1 MKSDDEKLNELFNTK
16 ETTDF
21 GKTIKKAKV
30 FSILRTVILSLM
42 IVIILSFTLLVTN
55 ASMLNKI
62 ANQKER
68 NLRNW
73 YTIGLPNAFMG
84 NVQFDDKIMT
94 GEIDYVRYRFLG
106 NKPVVDGNYKKDYKY
121 VPLINGV
128 YGDISNHLYASNY
141 KTQQDLDETINYN
154 KDGKRVMRF
163 YHPSVKYDKYPND
176 LVAIDKVGSNKLVEL
191 AISFDKAYTLDKVKE
206 MFPNEVTLNWYWVDT
221 YNEKDLTKDVP
232 IEKGKSV
239 EINSVFEENNVYGIK
254 ALDGQGNKIDNPE
267 GDFINTITIVSKDK
281 NSSSIYKE
289 LFNKLSEGKGEIK
302 KENLKIIGVVVS
314 GDTDSLKK
322 LKNQNYIKAATLGAT
337 ADKY

>member
-1 MKSDDEKLNELFNTK
+1 LKSDEDKLNELFNTK
-16 ETTDF
+16 EATNF
-21 GKTIKKAKV
+21 AKTIKKAKV
-30 FSILRTVILSLM
+30 FSVLKTVILSLM

-68 NLRNW
+68 DLRNW

-128 YGDISNHLYASNY
+128 YGDASNQLYANNY

-154 KDGKRVMRF
+154 KDGKRIMKF
-163 YHPSVKYDKYPND
+163 YHPSVTYDKYPNN
-176 LVAIDKVGSNKLVEL
+176 LVDIDKVGSNKLAEL
-191 AISFDKAYTLDKVKE
+191 SLSFDKAYSLSEVKAMLPKE
-206 MFPNEVTLNWYWVDT
+206 LTLNWYWVDT
-221 YNEKDLTKDVP
+221 YNEKDLNRDFPTEKDKN
-232 IEKGKSV
+232 IK
-239 EINSVFEENNVYGIK
+239 INSVFEENNVYGIK
-254 ALDGQGNKIDNPE
+254 ALDAQGNKIDNPE
-267 GDFINTITIVSKDK
+267 GDFINAITVGSNRK
-281 NSSSIYKE
+281 NVSSIYKE
-289 LFNKLSEGKGEIK
+289 LFDKLSEGKGEIK

-322 LKNQNYIKAATLGAT
+322 LKDQNYIKAATLGAT